1 MFTPHASS
9 PRVADVVID
18 LATLL
23 GLAEHP
29 GHLPGYGAIPPVL
42 ARELAADARWR
53 RLVTDPVTGYLLDYG
68 TTTYTP
74 PAGLAAYVRAAAR
87 TCRAPGC
94 DRPSHRCDL
103 DHRYP
108 FPRDERGRPD
118 VTPGRPQISE
128 HSGSGEDRECAG
140 CTSSHNLDPACRRHH
155 LLKTHHGFTVTT
167 GPDPGTRTWRTPSGR
182 TYTTYAHD
190 YRPDG

>member
-1 MFTPHASS
+1 MRRTCPSAPNSAFVAYSAVAPGGATRS
-9 PRVADVVID
+9 RVGGSV
-18 LATLL
+18 
-23 GLAEHP
+23 
-29 GHLPGYGAIPPVL
+29 IPPAVSGL
-42 ARELAADARWR
+42 SPTSPTMRATTGGTPSKLSPCSISSARA
-53 RLVTDPVTGYLLDYG
+53 P
-68 TTTYTP
+68 P

-108 FPRDERGRPD
+108 FPRNERGRPD
-118 VTPGRPQISE
+118 VTPGGPQISE

-155 LLKTHHGFTVTT
+155 LLKTHHGFSVAT